1 MDDKL
6 SPMMKHYKTVKAQ
19 NPDCIIFY
27 RLGDF
32 YEMFFDDA
40 ELCSK
45 ELDLTLTKKSCG
57 DGQFAPMC
65 GIPYHAYEV
74 YLKRL
79 IDKGYR
85 VAICEQFM
93 QPGQKG
99 LVNREIIRIVT
110 PGTIIEDSILES
122 NQNNYIACIF
132 MERDT
137 IGLVYSDISTGTTKL
152 QEFVGEKSL
161 SKLDDTLAKIT
172 PKEVISNKLAA
183 GCQTEL
189 LCVMSGTAPSFYP
202 LQDSAFDK
210 TKSTEKIKKHFAV
223 GSLAAIGID
232 SQKQASRA
240 LGALLD
246 YLEITQKSKAESIK
260 KVEVVYDSD
269 SVQID
274 YNSRRNLELTENMTT
289 RSKKGSLLWVL
300 DKTKTSIGARTIKT
314 FVQEPLCN
322 ANKINARLNAVE
334 ELYSNSFVLS
344 EIQNILSHVSDI
356 ERIASRISY
365 NTVSPFDLNALKDTL
380 RLLPSLRNILSPL
393 KSELIKSACENIC
406 DITALSSLID
416 KSIRYPLDRVN
427 DNIKNGGF
435 INAGYSQELDELRS
449 AKQLGHKWL
458 LEYEAQQKEKTGI
471 KNLKVGYN
479 RVFGYFLEVPRSQI
493 DKVPYEFT
501 ERKQT
506 TANYERYV
514 TDELKEMERKI
525 LGSEEEALKLEFRL
539 YDEIKSTIL
548 AYVSPIIS
556 ISNAIGLIDTLASFA
571 FVAQKNGYTKPI
583 ITNGKSISIKNGR
596 HAVIEQILPTGD
608 FVPNDTLLDNN
619 ENRTII
625 ITGPNMGGKSTYLRQ
640 VALISLMAH
649 MGSFVPATSAQ
660 ISVIDKV
667 FTRIGASD
675 DLLFGQSTFMV
686 EMTEVA
692 NILNNATENSL
703 LLMDEVG
710 RGTSTYDG
718 LSIAWAVMEDLS
730 KRVKAKTL
738 FATHY
743 HELTTL
749 EETTSGVK
757 NYRVLVSERGDR
769 AEFLHKIVRGS
780 ANKSFGI
787 DVAKMAGLPKHVIER
802 AKEVL
807 TKEEIRA
814 QILEDGNDNKK
825 VKENPHSVEILQIL
839 QDTDM
844 NTITPLVA
852 FGTLQNLV
860 DKAKS

>member
-1 MDDKL
+1 
-6 SPMMKHYKTVKAQ
+6 MMIHYQTVKAQ

-32 YEMFFDDA
+32 YEMFFEDA

-57 DGQFAPMC
+57 NGKFAPMC
-65 GIPYHAYEV
+65 GIPYHAYEI

-110 PGTIIEDSILES
+110 PGTIIEDIILES
-122 NQNNYIACIF
+122 TQNNYIASVFIQK
-132 MERDT
+132 DA
-137 IGLVYSDISTGTTKL
+137 IGLVYSDISTGLTKV
-152 QEFVGEKSL
+152 QQFVGENSL
-161 SKLDDTLAKIT
+161 SKLDDTLAKIA
-172 PKEVISNKLAA
+172 PKEVVSNKAA
-183 GCQTEL
+183 AELQTEL
-189 LCVMSGTAPSFYP
+189 LSVMSGTVPAFYP
-202 LQDSAFDK
+202 YQDENF
-210 TKSTEKIKKHFAV
+210 EYMH
-223 GSLAAIGID
+223 
-232 SQKQASRA
+232 ASRKVTSHFEVNSVAALGLNFNKQIVCA
-240 LGALLD
+240 LGALLQ
-246 YLEITQKSKAESIK
+246 YLENTQKTKAQSITK
-260 KVEVVYDSD
+260 IEIVNENEI
-269 SVQID
+269 VQID
-274 YNSRRNLELTENMTT
+274 YNTRRNLELVENMTT
-289 RSKKGSLLWVL
+289 KLKKGSLLWVL
-300 DKTKTSIGARTIKT
+300 DKTKTSIGSRTIKT
-314 FVQEPLCN
+314 FIQEPLCN
-322 ANKINARLNAVE
+322 ANIINSRLNAVE
-334 ELYSNSFVLS
+334 ELYSNSIVLS
-344 EIQNILSHVSDI
+344 EVQDTLSRISDI

-365 NTVSPFDLNALKDTL
+365 NTVSPFDLLALKDTL
-380 RLLPSLRNILSPL
+380 RQMPQLRN
-393 KSELIKSACENIC
+393 
-406 DITALSSLID
+406 TLSSL
-416 KSIRYPLDRVN
+416 KSNLLVNARENIGDITTLSNLINCAIKPDLDRVH

-435 INAGYSQELDELRS
+435 IKEGYNKDLDDLRNAKKIGHQWLVDYE
-449 AKQLGHKWL
+449 AKQR
-458 LEYEAQQKEKTGI
+458 EATGI

-479 RVFGYFLEVPRSQI
+479 RVFGFYIEVPRSQI
-493 DKVPYEFT
+493 DKVPYEFN

-506 TANYERYV
+506 TANYERFV
-514 TDELKEMERKI
+514 TDALREMETKI
-525 LGSEEEALKLEFRL
+525 LTSEEEALKLENHL
-539 YDEIKSTIL
+539 YDEIKTNIL

-571 FVAQKNGYTKPI
+571 FVAQKNGYTKPQI
-583 ITNGKSISIKNGR
+583 SSSKSIKIKNGR
-596 HAVIEQILPTGD
+596 HPVIEQILPTGD
-608 FVPNDTLLDNN
+608 FVPNDTLIDGN

-640 VALISLMAH
+640 VALITLMAH
-649 MGSFVPATSAQ
+649 MGSFVPATSAE
-660 ISVIDKV
+660 IALTDKV

-730 KRVKAKTL
+730 KRVRAKTL

-749 EETTSGVK
+749 EETTQGVK
-757 NYRVLVSERGDR
+757 NYRVMVSERGDKPV
-769 AEFLHKIVRGS
+769 FLHKIVRGS

-787 DVAKMAGLPKHVIER
+787 DVAKMAGIPKHVIDR

-807 TKEEIRA
+807 QKEEVRA
-814 QILEDGNDNKK
+814 QILEDSSSRKNVEDI
-825 VKENPHSVEILQIL
+825 NPHSVEILQIL
-839 QDTDM
+839 KDTDM
-844 NTITPLVA
+844 NNITPLVA